1 MSLDDWRVENV
12 NSMLREVYKTVH
24 ETSDTAVFGISPQ
37 GNLGNNAKLYADV
50 ITWCTTEGYADYIC
64 PQIYFSLDNP
74 ALTFE
79 DALQD
84 WIDIDFAPGVELY
97 VGLAGYKAGSDA
109 DSGTWLDRD
118 DIIKTQIEIIREA
131 DINGFILYSYNS
143 LVSEEASKEIENMR
157 NLLTS

>member
-1 MSLDDWRVENV
+1 M
-12 NSMLREVYKTVH
+12 
-24 ETSDTAVFGISPQ
+24 
-37 GNLGNNAKLYADV
+37 
-50 ITWCTTEGYADYIC
+50 
-64 PQIYFSLDNP
+64 
-74 ALTFE
+74 
-79 DALQD
+79 QD

-131 DINGFILYSYNS
+131 DINEFILYSYNS